1 MARDGTRVELAPQQ
15 ERQRRDQPTIV
26 MLARF
31 QTDCANAGAE
41 GDLANATAILLSA
54 FERQGLRDGLAFMP
68 ALGVKRSDVVAAV
81 EVQLARLMKRAI
93 AIVEADRVVAV
104 KLAKR
109 LVAERVLS
117 GADVKSALATARPS
131 RKQHS
136 ARATSTSSAARTT
149 T

>member
-1 MARDGTRVELAPQQ
+1 
-15 ERQRRDQPTIV
+15 

-68 ALGVKRSDVVAAV
+68 ALGFSRGDVVAAV

-93 AIVEADRVVAV
+93 AIVEADRVVAL

-109 LVAERVLS
+109 LVADRILS
-117 GADVKSALATARPS
+117 GTDIKAALATTSQPTRRHRPKDAS
-131 RKQHS
+131 SKPVP
-136 ARATSTSSAARTT
+136 RATT
-149 T
+149 